1 MYRLEVKQK
10 ERKKRFRPTDDVTFI
25 YDDEYDYPTRKI
37 INEDEYKTYCAL
49 WGEFIQ
55 LLTVV
60 RWRNKPVDNE
70 ITRIKIQK
78 EPLQKTK
85 DVLDELKS
93 KEEKAKKAAE
103 EAQKD
108 ADKKKAKEAKEAA
121 EEAKKALV
129 EAQKAMKEEAVLKK
143 LKELN
148 EYEAYHVKLWKAMD
162 DIIEKLSKNDYV
174 KRRNL
179 TVDEYNKTTNDA
191 AYTVCRMYQEALYDM
206 IYP

>member
-60 RWRNKPVDNE
+60 RWRNKPVDDE
-70 ITRIKIQK
+70 ITRIKIQR

-85 DVLDELKS
+85 NVLDKLENDAKQGSMS
-93 KEEKAKKAAE
+93 KNEVAEKAAE
-103 EAQKD
+103 
-108 ADKKKAKEAKEAA
+108 EAKEAA